1 MDAFVTGLA
10 GVIVWTAP
18 DRFEPMARF
27 YRDLLGLPVVSA
39 RPGFVAFGWGDV
51 RLTVTIH
58 SELDGTARDPLR
70 IMVNLATVDIE
81 AAHRRLAAAGVRFL
95 RPPEREHW
103 GGWVATMED
112 PDGNLVQ
119 LLQFPGPS
127 AAPQALSKAYA
138 EGGGTVEG

>member
-1 MDAFVTGLA
+1 
-10 GVIVWTAP
+10 
-18 DRFEPMARF
+18 
-27 YRDLLGLPVVSA
+27 
-39 RPGFVAFGWGDV
+39 V

-70 IMVNLATVDIE
+70 IMVNLATADIE

-127 AAPQALSKAYA
+127 AAPQAPSKAYA
-138 EGGGTVEG
+138 EDGGTVEG